1 MADRDRTVL
10 YRELRRGSHFGY
22 LFGAGTDRLTQLD
35 ALAQLGAQVIEG
47 AMGRQLEGSQYFNDW
62 LNMLRYWKQ
71 YREENP

>member
-10 YRELRRGSHFGY
+10 YRELMRESRFGY
-22 LFGAGTDRLTQLD
+22 LFGAGTDRVTQLD
-35 ALAQLGAQVIEG
+35 GLSQLGAHIIEHF
-47 AMGRQLEGSQYFNDW
+47 MGRRLEGSQYFNDW